1 MTRITFPLDVR
12 RELVDAKQV
21 DLIGPCG
28 ALLILVA

>member
-1 MTRITFPLDVR
+1 MTKITSPLVVR
-12 RELVDAKQV
+12 RELVDAMQV